1 MCGISGAVG
10 AIDDEVRA
18 GVARAHGA
26 QAHRGPD
33 ADGTWEQIER
43 GLGAL
48 FAHRRLSILDLS
60 PLGRQPMRNEATGDV
75 LCFNGEIYNYRELR
89 SELAGLGA
97 RFRSQSDTEV
107 ILAGFARGG
116 EGVLS
121 RLRGMFAVALWD
133 ARSRSVLI
141 ARDRLGIKPV
151 YLAELARPGAER
163 VVLFASEVRSLLAS
177 GLVARRIDPIGLSS
191 FLWNGVVGTPSTI
204 VRGVRLLEEG
214 TSVRID
220 EHGAI
225 TPPRRFWEA
234 PRVPAPSADASPTA
248 QTESVR
254 ELRRVLKE
262 TMEQHILSDVP
273 LGVFLS
279 GGIDSSA
286 MAALA
291 TEVSPRR
298 VRTFNVSFDEA
309 QYDESPHAQAVA
321 TALGTEHSDVRLTE
335 QRFAARLE
343 DALAAIDQPSFD
355 GINTYFVSRAVK
367 EAGITVALAG
377 TGGDELFGG
386 YPSFREVPR
395 SLRASRAAGWIPG
408 GARRPLVRAVTRVA
422 TGRAGEIRP
431 QTRWGKLEDLA
442 FASDLYEAYQVSYA
456 IFTRDFQADLLRVAA
471 PEGLDWGLPAAR
483 AATLRA
489 RTGGEPELAGV
500 SHLELGCFLGERLLR
515 DSDWA
520 SMAVSL
526 ELRVPLLDHVL
537 LEALWRVPVERRF
550 LPLQRKQL
558 LRDVGLGRLSPALFE
573 RPKRGFELPMAL
585 WTRRALRGELES
597 TLTDVSLAHRVG
609 LDGEVVARTLRAYR
623 AGAPGIYWSRIWAL
637 YVLMRFAR
645 AHRLEL

>member
-18 GVARAHGA
+18 AVARAHGA

-33 ADGTWEQIER
+33 ADGTWEQTER
-43 GLGAL
+43 GLGAM

-89 SELAGLGA
+89 AGLAGLGA
-97 RFRSQSDTEV
+97 RFRSQGDTEV
-107 ILAGFARGG
+107 ILAGYARWG

-121 RLRGMFAVALWD
+121 RLRGMFAFALWD
-133 ARSRSVLI
+133 ARERSVLI

-151 YLAELARPGAER
+151 YLADVERPGGER
-163 VVLFASEVRSLLAS
+163 AVLFASEVRSLLAS
-177 GLVARRIDPIGLSS
+177 GLVARRIDPLGLSS

-204 VRGVRLLEEG
+204 VKGVRLLAEG
-214 TSVRID
+214 TSLRID
-220 EHGAI
+220 ERGVV
-225 TPPRRFWEA
+225 RREGPYWDA
-234 PRVPAPSADASPTA
+234 PTVGRSPSASPTA
-248 QTESVR
+248 QTDSVR

-321 TALGTEHSDVRLTE
+321 TALGTEHTDVRLTE
-335 QRFAARLE
+335 QRFASQLE
-343 DALAAIDQPSFD
+343 GALSAIDQPSFD

-395 SLRASRAAGWIPG
+395 SLRAGRAASWIPG
-408 GARRPLVRAVTRVA
+408 GPRRSLMRAATRVA

-456 IFTRDFQADLLRVAA
+456 IFTRDFQADLMRVTA
-471 PEGLDWGLPAAR
+471 PEGLDWGLPTSR
-483 AATLRA
+483 AAALRA
-489 RTGGEPELAGV
+489 RTASEPELAGV
-500 SHLELGCFLGERLLR
+500 SHLELACFLGERLLR

-537 LEALWRVPVERRF
+537 CEAVWNVPTERRF

-558 LRDVGLGRLSPALFE
+558 LRDVGLTGLSPALFE